1 MLSKKRFADLLKE
14 ICPEAKMDGEVE
26 QALSEIADEFI
37 ESVTTHACQLARH
50 RNSDIL
56 EARDIQLHLGVCSL
70 LLRFLSLL
78 VVSLCA
84 CACIC
89 VLVLVRVLL
98 AASTRY
104 SIKCTHQPTIPQT
117 PTTMNNNIAQ
127 QYKTRH
133 QQH

>member
-56 EARDIQLHLGVCSL
+56 EARDIQLHLAKNWD
-70 LLRFLSLL
+70 LRVPGFTHPDDFRPTKRKNTGDAHKMRMDLAKK
-78 VVSLCA
+78 VSA
-84 CACIC
+84 QKPADA
-89 VLVLVRVLL
+89 V
-98 AASTRY
+98 AADDAKKS
-104 SIKCTHQPTIPQT
+104 KPQ
-117 PTTMNNNIAQ
+117 AE
-127 QYKTRH
+127 
-133 QQH
+133 